1 MVKMKGIEEGK
12 RLFSVQCDRVAEMR
26 YPPPE
31 GLVGASA
38 AVRSNWK
45 SAVKLM
51 QASKMLQNKAADSSK
66 GMASARMREQTHPL
80 MRKSGSKGSLSM
92 RKDVREDDYMNNGV
106 PQLPNAISSKRL
118 QYVSTNNHNSND
130 VSQSVSHQYYQKSLN
145 SYAKEQHVLGSDKVN
160 KVKFGFINHK
170 YKKNAG

>member
-80 MRKSGSKGSLSM
+80 MRKSGSKGSLTDSPSHSADS
-92 RKDVREDDYMNNGV
+92 RAHGGSHRSALDAALGH
-106 PQLPNAISSKRL
+106 ASSAQGRRQK
-118 QYVSTNNHNSND
+118 
-130 VSQSVSHQYYQKSLN
+130 VSQHDS
-145 SYAKEQHVLGSDKVN
+145 KESIATLVDDTGDSGNLPGAVP
-160 KVKFGFINHK
+160 
-170 YKKNAG
+170 